1 MLSWQLKKKTFLPSL
16 IFVTIYLGF
25 SFSYKVF
32 IQGTCGLKPI
42 VTDIEVYFKEMVW
55 FFIVS
60 SSSSGKEPVCSY
72 RKLNQKTH
80 IPPLHPGVICAIF
93 KGVSLSAAVCTQ

>member
-1 MLSWQLKKKTFLPSL
+1 MLLPSL

-25 SFSYKVF
+25 SFGYKVF

-55 FFIVS
+55 FF
-60 SSSSGKEPVCSY
+60 Y
-72 RKLNQKTH
+72 REQQQW
-80 IPPLHPGVICAIF
+80 
-93 KGVSLSAAVCTQ
+93 KGTSL